1 MADPSQDAFR
11 RGARLFDAGAFFD
24 AHEAWEEHWRVETD
38 QGSRRF
44 LQGLIQIA
52 AAFHKLVVVKSPASA
67 SRLLARGLAKLD
79 ACPDEIALRGL
90 ASFRD
95 AVRAFERA
103 LALGGAD
110 ASSIPKIGRPDGLVR
125 GCQRGPRRCG
135 G

>member
-1 MADPSQDAFR
+1 MADPSQDAFL

-24 AHEAWEEHWRVETD
+24 AHEVWEEHWRVETD

-44 LQGLIQIA
+44 FQGLIQIA

-79 ACPDEIALRGL
+79 ACPDEITSRDL
-90 ASFRD
+90 AGFCV

-103 LALGGAD
+103 LALGGVD
-110 ASSIPKIGRPDGLVR
+110 PSSIPKIGRSL
-125 GCQRGPRRCG
+125 
-135 G
+135 